1 MDKGINNSILETD
14 IVKNVWCTEELKE
27 TLCIKTN
34 HGNTVVASLDHLF
47 AVQSDNGNV
56 GWLKAGD
63 LTFKHKLLRLQ
74 GLMYDMKIAVEPI
87 KQIVRR
93 QPQHLY
99 DIETEKNH
107 NFIANGVIVHNSG
120 KDLVCFNLLLRAA
133 LKKVGIFYAIY
144 PTYSQAKKI
153 IWDGITNSGMK
164 FRSFIPQELIKQVNE
179 TEMKITLVNNSII
192 QLVGSDD
199 YDKLMG
205 TNITGCLISEYALT
219 SGQVYGYIRPML
231 NANDGFAMILSTPRG
246 HNAFYEMYSLAL
258 DNKDWFVSKLT
269 IEDTKHIPVEL
280 IENEI
285 ARGETSRDLALQE
298 YWTSFSC
305 GQAGSF
311 FGSLID
317 KMRLENR
324 IAPVAYESHMLT
336 NTAWDIGLDST
347 VIIFFQ
353 CTSTGLVRIIDF
365 YENQNLSLDHYI
377 SVLKSKPYLYNK
389 HIGPHDLA
397 NREFSSGVS
406 RLDMARRMDVK
417 FVLAPNISIQ
427 DGIEA
432 VKAMLSKTYID
443 ESSCK
448 DLIRHLEN
456 YRQEYDEKR
465 KTYTGK
471 PLHNID
477 SHASDAMRMLAVG
490 LSKVTAGRTADDIDK
505 AYRQAMFGDQ
515 QTLPKFFRDGI

>member
-1 MDKGINNSILETD
+1 MTK
-14 IVKNVWCTEELKE
+14 
-27 TLCIKTN
+27 
-34 HGNTVVASLDHLF
+34 
-47 AVQSDNGNV
+47 
-56 GWLKAGD
+56 
-63 LTFKHKLLRLQ
+63 
-74 GLMYDMKIAVEPI
+74 
-87 KQIVRR
+87 
-93 QPQHLY
+93 
-99 DIETEKNH
+99 IETEIHLDQFKPRDYQKPVCDAFLNKG
-107 NFIANGVIVHNSG
+107 FKKLLLCWPRRSG

-133 LKKVGIFYAIY
+133 LKRVGIFYAIY

-153 IWDGITNSGMK
+153 IWDGMTNSGMK
-164 FRSFIPQELIKQVNE
+164 FRSFIPKELIKQVNE
-179 TEMKITLVNNSII
+179 TEMKIVLVNNSLI

-205 TNITGCLISEYALT
+205 TNIQGCLISEYALT

-246 HNAFYEMYSLAL
+246 HNAFWEIYSLAL
-258 DNKDWFVSKLT
+258 DNPDWFVSKLT
-269 IEDTKHIPVEL
+269 IDDTKHIPIEL

-311 FGSLID
+311 YGSLID

-324 IAPVAYESHMLT
+324 IGQVPYESHLLT
-336 NTAWDIGLDST
+336 NTSWDIGLDT
-347 VIIFFQ
+347 TAIIWFQ
-353 CTSTGLVRIIDF
+353 TTTTGLVRIIDF

-377 SVLKSKPYLYNK
+377 GVLKSKPYIYNK

-417 FVLAPNISIQ
+417 FILAPNISIS

-432 VKAMLSKTYID
+432 TKAMLSKTYID

-471 PLHNID
+471 PLHNLD
-477 SHASDAMRMLAVG
+477 SHSCDSIRMLAVA
-490 LSKVTAGRTADDIDK
+490 LPKVTQGSTPEELDK
-505 AYRQAMFGDQ
+505 RYRQAMFGTHE
-515 QTLPKFFRDGI
+515 TLPRFFRDGI